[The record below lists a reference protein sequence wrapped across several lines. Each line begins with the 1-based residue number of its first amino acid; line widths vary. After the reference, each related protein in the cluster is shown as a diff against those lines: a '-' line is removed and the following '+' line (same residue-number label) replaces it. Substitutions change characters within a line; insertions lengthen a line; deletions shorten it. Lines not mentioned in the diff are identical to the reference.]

1 MKPIKMVGISIIAF
15 LFIFGSL
22 FTWQVWAQD
31 DTNIEHEPSYKVVIQ
46 FTHDAEKTLEPYLPG
61 ISFAHLIEARTA
73 KISVQELQ
81 KIHDRMVEKINVL
94 EMAADST
101 VQADSAIN
109 IIQNRIDIFVTD
121 PEAVDWPAVLGDDN
135 KYAAVV
141 KIDALPVPAAD
152 IKAGYF
158 FDDNSCTIGW
168 NVTYAGGRYASTA
181 YHCPNILYQGNTLS
195 TRVGWYG
202 STSDLELFYAPS
214 GYSLPNRWQQG
225 WGSNVVTIER
235 SKSQT
240 AVGQILCHIGA
251 ATDWRC
257 GDVYSTNYNYAG
269 SNTWVGVHFLTCG
282 GDSGGPVLIDV
293 QAYGMIVAGN
303 CSTIGI
309 YMSLDEFWSRSVH
322 VATTP

>member
-31 DTNIEHEPSYKVVIQ
+31 DTNSEGRTSVYLPLILGDQIQIQAADASTDNVEMDNINNDDSTFLPAAEFYAEKYKVSLEEALYRIKLQPSIGDLNANLETAEAESFAGLWIEHEPSYKVVIQ
-46 FTHDAEKTLEPYLPG
+46 FTHDAERTLEPYLPG

-152 IKAGYF
+152 I
-158 FDDNSCTIGW
+158 
-168 NVTYAGGRYASTA
+168 
-181 YHCPNILYQGNTLS
+181 Q
-195 TRVGWYG
+195 
-202 STSDLELFYAPS
+202 
-214 GYSLPNRWQQG
+214 
-225 WGSNVVTIER
+225 
-235 SKSQT
+235 
-240 AVGQILCHIGA
+240 
-251 ATDWRC
+251 
-257 GDVYSTNYNYAG
+257 
-269 SNTWVGVHFLTCG
+269 
-282 GDSGGPVLIDV
+282 
-293 QAYGMIVAGN
+293 
-303 CSTIGI
+303 
-309 YMSLDEFWSRSVH
+309 
-322 VATTP
+322 